1 MASAEVAIKV
11 EPSQEPPPP
20 PSPTQPAKKSTV
32 RKRTK
37 TGCLTCRRRRI
48 KCDEG
53 KPTCGNCIKSKRE
66 CEGYNQRI
74 VFKDNSMG
82 VFTSGAHPGHFYGH
96 PVYHQ
101 HVQETPL
108 NHQLPPLQ
116 TKQSVLQG
124 PPLAIA
130 PKPAMDYSPL
140 AYGGEHHAY
149 SQGYP
154 GPSNPSVAGAPLF
167 SPQHQLTS
175 PPSETFPGRFSQNDQ
190 TSTLAHQNFHP
201 ARPDGLLRT
210 NPDVGYNTGFDQVS
224 PVVGGNHSSHSGY
237 APDQTPVT
245 AASGSGIASLSHTVS
260 VDEKADYWQ
269 SDDEASMLASD
280 DETMAEV
287 AEVAD
292 PHTANL
298 ESNDLGIQIARR
310 LNAATDIYGVRIRS
324 FDPFSNSNVLD
335 TYMPS
340 SANSPLNDTQT
351 AAVFWHFVNVTGQ
364 SMSIYERHPF
374 DPSPIFQGA
383 PVAKQRRHIWTYTF
397 PIMAF
402 NHPAL
407 MQAIL
412 AMGSL
417 QMAKLQGTPPTA
429 AMKHYHLSLRRVAKN
444 YQSPSKRTQ
453 PATLAATLLLG
464 FYEVW
469 NSDHDK
475 WCKHMWG
482 GSAIIKEIPFR
493 RLTHDVLALRRR
505 QREQA
510 FLNHQC
516 NEACYGTHHDHL
528 TDPDEVDNDFIHE
541 ITGQTVDWGSYSPES
556 DSRASKLTERDVEH
570 YNQLRD
576 LYWWYCKMDVIQSF
590 LGGTLL
596 FMKYEHWTQCIPRGP
611 FGKIDAIYGTF
622 DHLLLLLGRLADFA
636 SKDLARKRKARRFP
650 GPPGPPGGFP
660 GGPPGGMQG
669 MPGMPPGGPPGSFQG
684 GPPGGFPGGP
694 PGGMQG
700 GPPGGFPGG
709 PPGGPPGGL
718 GQGRG
723 QSPPAFPGLM
733 PSSGRFD
740 LPRGFSPPRESQS
753 PSDNSAEE
761 LDFDTSTANALREW
775 EAIRQAFEVFRAR
788 LGPDFEPM
796 GADYAPP
803 YITPFGPALMYRT
816 YSIAGIWMNYYM
828 GLIILQ
834 RAHPSMPPLAIMAA
848 GMAAHQTKGWATE
861 IARIAAG
868 LHEDTTHVS
877 HISTLVGSAF
887 IESGF
892 PMFVAGVQFQQLEQ
906 RHWLIRRLRDIARL
920 TGFQSARQIADGC
933 ESGWNKAAQ
942 MGRGPPYHS
951 PPELGPLFDDR
962 WNRRRAEDRRI
973 HEIEAGEK
981 GVPVVLAKTEQA
993 HYALGLLSM
1002 EHDLDAL
1009 EIEEKDSDR
1018 EEPPLPVHVPEG
1030 SGDGEYD

>member
-1 MASAEVAIKV
+1 MASAEVPVKA
-11 EPSQEPPPP
+11 EPSQDLPPP
-20 PSPTQPAKKSTV
+20 PSPTGNKESQPSKKPAV

-82 VFTSGAHPGHFYGH
+82 TFTSGSHPGHFFGH
-96 PVYHQ
+96 PVFHQ
-101 HVQETPL
+101 QVQETPL

-116 TKQSVLQG
+116 TKQSAPQ

-130 PKPAMDYSPL
+130 PKPPSVDYNPL
-140 AYGGEHHAY
+140 GYGGESIAFT
-149 SQGYP
+149 QGFP
-154 GPSNPSVAGAPLF
+154 GPSSSSIAGAPLF
-167 SPQHQLTS
+167 SPQNQLIS
-175 PPSETFPGRFSQNDQ
+175 PPSATFSDQ
-190 TSTLAHQNFHP
+190 FPQHNQVDTLAHQNFFIAP
-201 ARPDGLLRT
+201 SDGLGQT
-210 NPDVGYNTGFDQVS
+210 S
-224 PVVGGNHSSHSGY
+224 PVFVGHHGSHSGRVSE
-237 APDQTPVT
+237 QTPVSV
-245 AASGSGIASLSHTVS
+245 ASGSGMASLSQTVS
-260 VDEKADYWQ
+260 VDETGDYWQ
-269 SDDEASMLASD
+269 TDDEASMIASD
-280 DETMAEV
+280 DETMAE
-287 AEVAD
+287 AAD
-292 PHTANL
+292 PHIGHL
-298 ESNDLGIQIARR
+298 ESNDLGIQVVRR
-310 LNAATDIYGVRIRS
+310 LDAATDVYGVRIRS
-324 FDPFSNSNVLD
+324 FDPFANSNVLD

-374 DPSPIFQGA
+374 DPSPIFQGT

-444 YQSPSKRTQ
+444 YQSPTKRTQ
-453 PATLAATLLLG
+453 TATLAATLLLG

-482 GSAIIKEIPFR
+482 GSAIIKEIPFK
-493 RLTHDVLALRRR
+493 RLTEDVLALRRR
-505 QREQA
+505 QREQV

-516 NEACYGTHHDHL
+516 NEVCYATHHEQL
-528 TDPDEVDNDFIHE
+528 ADPDEVDNDLIYQL
-541 ITGQTVDWGSYSPES
+541 TGQTVEWGRYSPNS
-556 DSRASKLTERDVEH
+556 DSRASKLTERDVET
-570 YNQLRD
+570 YEQLRD

-622 DHLLLLLGRLADFA
+622 DHLLLLLGRLANFA

-650 GPPGPPGGFP
+650 GPPGPPGQSPTGPGGPPAGFPAGPP
-660 GGPPGGMQG
+660 GGPPGGMPA
-669 MPGMPPGGPPGSFQG
+669 MPQG

-694 PGGMQG
+694 PGGL
-700 GPPGGFPGG
+700 PGGFPGG
-709 PPGGPPGGL
+709 PPGGPPGGFPAGPPEGP

-753 PSDNSAEE
+753 PSDGGAEE

-803 YITPFGPALMYRT
+803 HITPFGPALMYRT
-816 YSIAGIWMNYYM
+816 YSIAGIWVNYYM

-848 GMAAHQTKGWATE
+848 GMAAHQTRGWATE

-877 HISTLVGSAF
+877 NISTLVGSAL

-892 PMFVAGVQFQQLEQ
+892 PLFVAGVQFQQIEQ

-920 TGFQSARQIADGC
+920 TGWQSARQIADGC
-933 ESGWNKAAQ
+933 ETGWNKAAQ
-942 MGRGPPYHS
+942 MGRGPPYYS
-951 PPELGPLFDDR
+951 PPELGPLFDNK
-962 WNRRRAEDRRI
+962 WNRRRAEERRI

-981 GVPVVLAKTEQA
+981 GVPAFLAKTEQA
-993 HYALGLLSM
+993 HFALGLLSV
-1002 EHDLDAL
+1002 ENDLDAL
-1009 EIEEKDSDR
+1009 EIEEKDLHR
-1018 EEPPLPVHVPEG
+1018 EGPPPLPPAPEG
-1030 SGDGEYD
+1030 SGSGEYE